1 MQTWGN
7 RLQTVFNANKDNKIW
22 AEIAGDDAVIT

>member
-1 MQTWGN
+1 METWGN
-7 RLQTVFNANKDNKIW
+7 KLKAVFDENKGNKIW